1 MDLPVSLNVTAKLRA
16 MYDMIEKHLRSL
28 KALGEN
34 VDQPHFVFLIKSK
47 LPNMVISRMEG
58 YKDMEEKW
66 TVESIRK
73 ALKRYICA
81 QEVGERHK
89 QQQQQQNL

>member
-1 MDLPVSLNVTAKLRA
+1 MMDAHYSALMDLPVPLNVTAKLRA
-16 MYDMIEKHLRSL
+16 TYDMTEKYLYSL

-47 LPNMVISRMEG
+47 LPNMVISQMKE
-58 YKDMEEKW
+58 YKDMEEKC
-66 TVESIRK
+66 TVESTRK

-81 QEVGERHK
+81 QEVG
-89 QQQQQQNL
+89 